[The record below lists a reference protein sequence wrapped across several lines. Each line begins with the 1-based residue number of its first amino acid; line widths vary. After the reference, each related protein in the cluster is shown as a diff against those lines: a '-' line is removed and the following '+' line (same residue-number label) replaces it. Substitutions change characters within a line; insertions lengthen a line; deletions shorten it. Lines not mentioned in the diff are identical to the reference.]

1 MHAVGIHGS
10 VLVTL
15 SCWDSDMFHLFYT
28 ISFIPHYKPRTH
40 LEQNKSK
47 QGTHLHITL
56 FTNSKHER
64 TTKLEEMHKSKLLKR
79 LYALLHMQVMK
90 SDFRHPKLTCLPVC
104 YKWDDRFKYLAKL
117 VLHWNQLFLPLIT
130 WASSLYHLKGQFT
143 VKYDFCHN
151 LVSHSIS
158 L

>member
-1 MHAVGIHGS
+1 MSQVVSKRYTTTDVSSTREKLAEKRSKCTFARACRGDPWKCVSHSFLLGLRYVPS
-10 VLVTL
+10 V
-15 SCWDSDMFHLFYT
+15 YT

-104 YKWDDRFKYLAKL
+104 YK
-117 VLHWNQLFLPLIT
+117 
-130 WASSLYHLKGQFT
+130 
-143 VKYDFCHN
+143 
-151 LVSHSIS
+151 
-158 L
+158 